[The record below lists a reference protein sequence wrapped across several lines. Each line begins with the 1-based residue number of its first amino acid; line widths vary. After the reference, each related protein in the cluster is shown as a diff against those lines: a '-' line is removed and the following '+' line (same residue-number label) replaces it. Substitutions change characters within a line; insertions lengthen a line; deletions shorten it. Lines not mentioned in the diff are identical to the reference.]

1 MTLPDP
7 EALRQE
13 YNDHYRSSI
22 DHWSC
27 HDPAQAASIVAL
39 VLQRLSVFGGAP
51 ARGGS
56 VLDVGCAKGHI
67 CEAFRQAGLEA
78 HGLDYSDVAVEKAT
92 KLFPA
97 CRFYHMD
104 GLNPEFDRKFDLVFM
119 RGFSGCN
126 TLEIGNVAALCNRY
140 VALLKPGG
148 FLVLGYSTDFSGRH
162 RPGDTVC
169 WSQRQIDQIT
179 AQVRARWLGSIVIP
193 RRTLFRALKIGL
205 GRFLGRHSKHYLY
218 LFFRS
223 AGGDPAASAPT

>member
-1 MTLPDP
+1 
-7 EALRQE
+7 
-13 YNDHYRSSI
+13 
-22 DHWSC
+22 
-27 HDPAQAASIVAL
+27 
-39 VLQRLSVFGGAP
+39 
-51 ARGGS
+51 

-104 GLNPEFDRKFDLVFM
+104 GMNPEFDRKFDLIFM

-140 VALLKPGG
+140 LGLLQPGG
-148 FLVLGYSTDFSGRH
+148 SFVLGYSTDFSGRH

-169 WSQRQIDQIT
+169 WSRRQIDQLN
-179 AQVRARWLGSIVIP
+179 AQVHARCLGSVVLPP
-193 RRTLFRALKIGL
+193 RNLMGRLKVGL
-205 GRFLGRHSKHYLY
+205 GRLLGRRSKHYLY
-218 LFFRS
+218 LFLCE
-223 AGGDPAASAPT
+223 A